1 MRKRNL
7 IFPLFLGSFF
17 ITSNV
22 DSSVI
27 DLYENKN
34 SNNNLLIAD
43 CGGGG
48 GSSPAE
54 RKKKAAQQAQAKI
67 NTLKKILAKQ
77 EEAGEDTTRTKELIN
92 LNQQLI
98 DEKAD
103 GYYEDEKESN
113 SNKAN
118 VDRYQALI
126 ELRKKILNSKP
137 DKNEDFFV
145 FIDDKTAKLGDL
157 DTVISFFDIDK
168 MFQEGFNDYKG
179 DYEKNRGLFDISEA
193 QKKEFRENDNDAN
206 EYGSDAGTYIL
217 RAIAIRVYELGKKY
231 EGIYQ
236 QTLKALKNKNLQL
249 SPSLKDEIVAKYQK
263 TGLYLNGL
271 FIMANQGSALLDEES
286 GKWFSER
293 YNKNS
298 Q

>member
-1 MRKRNL
+1 M
-7 IFPLFLGSFF
+7 FLGSFF

-34 SNNNLLIAD
+34 RNNNYLIAD

-54 RKKKAAQQAQAKI
+54 RKKKAARQAKAKI

-77 EEAGEDTTRTKELIN
+77 EAAGKDTTKTKELIN

-118 VDRYQALI
+118 VDRFQALI
-126 ELRKKILNSKP
+126 ELRKKILNSNP

-145 FIDDKTAKLGDL
+145 FMDDKTAKLKDL
-157 DTVISFFDIDK
+157 DIIISFFDIDK

-206 EYGSDAGTYIL
+206 EYGSDADNYIQK
-217 RAIAIRVYELGKKY
+217 AIAVKVFELGKKY
-231 EGIYQ
+231 EEIYQ

-271 FIMANQGSALLDEES
+271 FIMVNQGSALLDEES
-286 GKWFSER
+286 GKWFQEK
-293 YNKNS
+293 YNNNS